1 MLQLTKKFSS
11 KRAFITGAASGL
23 GKEMSLLLA
32 KDGWTIGMSDINE
45 TALAQAAK
53 SVTDAGGKALTYQL
67 DVADEQQYT
76 SVVDAYLAKTSGI
89 DVLINNAGVGDG
101 GGIDEY
107 SLDNWRWMIGINQMG
122 VLYGCYLFVPAM
134 KRQKSGHIIN
144 IASAAAFASS
154 PKMGAYNMT
163 KAAVRSLSETL
174 SIELD
179 GDNIDVSVVMP
190 TFIKTNIMQYA
201 RGTEQATKTGKEL
214 LNRTNVTAQVAAI
227 EILTRA
233 GKGELNIVFPREAK
247 IFYALKRFMPNTF
260 RKLIMKRFSE
270 FEKELEI

>member
-1 MLQLTKKFSS
+1 MLQLTKKFPS
-11 KRAFITGAASGL
+11 KRAFITGAGSGL

-32 KDGWTIGMSDINE
+32 KDGWTVGMSDINGE
-45 TALAQAAK
+45 ALAEAAK
-53 SVTDAGGKALTYQL
+53 LVGDAGGKPLTYQF
-67 DVADEQQYT
+67 DVASEEQYT
-76 SVVDAYLAKTSGI
+76 EVVDDYLAKTSGI

-174 SIELD
+174 SVELD
-179 GDNIDVSVVMP
+179 ADNIGVSAVMP
-190 TFIKTNIMQYA
+190 TFIKTNIMQFA
-201 RGTEQATKTGKEL
+201 RGTEQATSVGKEM
-214 LNRTNVTAQVAAI
+214 LNRTNVTAQEAAK
-227 EILTRA
+227 EILKRA

-247 IFYALKRFMPNTF
+247 IFYVLKRFMPNTF
-260 RKLIMKRFSE
+260 RKLIIKRFAE
-270 FEKELEI
+270 FEEEIA